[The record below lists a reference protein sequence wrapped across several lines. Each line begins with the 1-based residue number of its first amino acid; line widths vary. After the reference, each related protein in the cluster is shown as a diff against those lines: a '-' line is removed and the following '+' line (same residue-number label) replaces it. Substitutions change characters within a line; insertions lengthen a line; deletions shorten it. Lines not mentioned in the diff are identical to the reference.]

1 MVKKF
6 CIKEFKNF
14 FHSTTQ
20 KFEHVYVTIKES
32 KFFNTLLLEELWLTR
47 ISPTPHQEIWLFFL
61 QTKFSSNWGDF
72 RGKDERWSFHGQE
85 QGSEKF
91 KVKIQIH
98 VKEEDEELM

>member
-32 KFFNTLLLEELWLTR
+32 KFFNTLLLEELLDLLESHELH
-47 ISPTPHQEIWLFFL
+47 IK
-61 QTKFSSNWGDF
+61 KFDYSSCKQNF
-72 RGKDERWSFHGQE
+72 QVTEVILEVKMKDDHFM
-85 QGSEKF
+85 
-91 KVKIQIH
+91 VKN
-98 VKEEDEELM
+98 KEAKSLK